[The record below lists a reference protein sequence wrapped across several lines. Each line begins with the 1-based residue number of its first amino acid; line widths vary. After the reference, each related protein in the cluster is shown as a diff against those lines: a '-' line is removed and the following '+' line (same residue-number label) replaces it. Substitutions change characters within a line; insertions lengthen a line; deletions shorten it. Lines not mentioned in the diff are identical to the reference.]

1 MKCVLSQ
8 VTSGFTKV
16 TVLWL
21 GDYCFG
27 RLGREAAGG
36 PVVDGGGGEGE
47 DGNHC
52 TVVGGCREAGGT
64 TSRRQSW
71 EGEENGR

>member
-1 MKCVLSQ
+1 MFIAV
-8 VTSGFTKV
+8 VTAM
-16 TVLWL
+16 
-21 GDYCFG
+21 
-27 RLGREAAGG
+27 GREAAGG
-36 PVVDGGGGEGE
+36 PVADDGGGEGE